1 MHVYFRLRRKYT
13 LAEEIIV
20 CSKKLALALLPTTF
34 NAMAIW
40 FSFFFCFFGWGWGAG
55 YVFSKNYFTAI
66 RIFKLVNI
74 YNVYSNLPKPFLK
87 LIICKSC
94 YNTYLITFAFF
105 VCIWIRYTGSDYYF
119 FLFFVKSV
127 LLCVFDN
134 KIWLNKLYEIFF
146 CLLLCFN
153 QPLWYT
159 GIWYRGQYVSLCIP
173 FYYFDESP
181 STKPKFKCW

>member
-34 NAMAIW
+34 NAMAIL
-40 FSFFFCFFGWGWGAG
+40 FCFFFCFFGWGWGAG

-119 FLFFVKSV
+119 FCFLLKVSYFVYLITKYDLINSTKFSSV
-127 LLCVFDN
+127 FYFVLIIRHDIPVFD
-134 KIWLNKLYEIFF
+134 IEDSMSV
-146 CLLLCFN
+146 
-153 QPLWYT
+153 
-159 GIWYRGQYVSLCIP
+159 YVP

-181 STKPKFKCW
+181 SPNPKFKCC